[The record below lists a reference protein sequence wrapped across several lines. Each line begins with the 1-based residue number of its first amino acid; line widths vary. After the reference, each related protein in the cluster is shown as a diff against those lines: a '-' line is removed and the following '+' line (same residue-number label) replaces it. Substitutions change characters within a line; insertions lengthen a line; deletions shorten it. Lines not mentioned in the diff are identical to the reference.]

1 MYHIDVFK
9 EGGYRYIPSVFQY
22 SAGVA
27 AEPGFQLVNAR
38 FRSILPIQEAFTCIE
53 QHLKKIGRPLT
64 AFAHCELRSP
74 KQFDDQG
81 FIAFNRKYVHTL
93 GEWGI
98 YQAESKESSFIN
110 PVARTNVCPE
120 YFGPTE
126 VGMYAFTY
134 TVLTSSNSTGSFV
147 LSGGGDARSG
157 PEPYRE
163 RIIAYGDTSNA
174 GLKRKMEFVADEMT
188 KRLES
193 LGFNWSDV
201 TSAQAYSVHNIGG
214 LLEDVFVKQGYSR
227 SGMNWHFSRPP
238 VAGLDFE
245 MDLRGSVN
253 QIFIQNASQNPL
265 L

>member
-1 MYHIDVFK
+1 MYSMAVFK
-9 EGGYRYIPSVFQY
+9 EGGYRYLPSVFQY
-22 SAGVA
+22 SAGIA
-27 AEPGFQLVNAR
+27 AEPGFQLVQAR
-38 FRSILPIQEAFTCIE
+38 FRSLIPIDDAFICIAN
-53 QHLKKIGRPLT
+53 HLKKIGRPLT

-81 FIAFNRKYVHTL
+81 FIDFNRKYVSTL
-93 GEWGI
+93 GQWGI
-98 YQAESKESSFIN
+98 YQAESKECSFIN

-126 VGMYAFTY
+126 VAMYSFAY
-134 TVLTSSNSTGSFV
+134 TVPTSSDSPGGFI

-157 PEPYRE
+157 SEPYRE
-163 RIIAYGDTSNA
+163 RTIAYGDTSNS
-174 GLKRKMEFVADEMT
+174 GLRLKMEFVSNEMT
-188 KRLES
+188 KRLKS

-214 LLEDVFVKQGYSR
+214 LVEEVFAKQGYLH
-227 SGMNWHFSRPP
+227 SGINWHFARPP

-253 QIFIQNASQNPL
+253 QIFI
-265 L
+265 

>member
-1 MYHIDVFK
+1 MYPMVVFK
-9 EGGYRYIPSVFQY
+9 QGGYRYLPSVFQY

-27 AEPGFQLVNAR
+27 AEPGFQLVQAR
-38 FRSILPIQEAFTCIE
+38 FASVLPIQEAFTAIE
-53 QHLKKIGRPLT
+53 QHLNTIGRPLT

-81 FIAFNRKYVHTL
+81 FIDFNRQYVSTL
-93 GEWGI
+93 ERWGI
-98 YQAESKESSFIN
+98 YQAQAGGVSFIN

-126 VGMYAFTY
+126 VGMYSFAY
-134 TVLTSSNSTGSFV
+134 TVPTKDDSPSSFI

-163 RIIAYGDTSNA
+163 RIVAYGDTSEI
-174 GLKRKMEFVADEMT
+174 GLKTKMEFVANEMNR
-188 KRLES
+188 RLES
-193 LGFNWSDV
+193 LGFEWRDV
-201 TSAQAYSVHNIGG
+201 TCAQAYSIYNIGS
-214 LLEDVFVKQGYSR
+214 LVEAVFAKTGR
-227 SGMNWHFSRPP
+227 MRCGINWYFARPP

-253 QIFIQNASQNPL
+253 QIFI
-265 L
+265 

>member
-1 MYHIDVFK
+1 MYQKSVFK
-9 EGGYRYIPSVFQY
+9 EGGYCYLPSVFQY
-22 SAGVA
+22 SAGIA

-38 FRSILPIQEAFTCIE
+38 FRSILPIQEAFACIE

-81 FIAFNRKYVHTL
+81 FIAFNRMYVNTL
-93 GEWGI
+93 EKWGI
-98 YQAESKESSFIN
+98 YQAESQGSLFMN

-134 TVLTSSNSTGSFV
+134 TDLASSNSVANFV

-163 RIIAYGDTSNA
+163 RIIAYGDISNE
-174 GLKRKMEFVADEMT
+174 GLKRKMEFVANEMT

-193 LGFNWSDV
+193 LGFNWNDV
-201 TSAQAYSVHNIGG
+201 TSAQAYSVHNIGD
-214 LLEDVFVKQGYSR
+214 LLEEVFVKQGYSR
-227 SGMNWHFSRPP
+227 SGINWHFSRPP

-253 QIFIQNASQNPL
+253 QIFI
-265 L
+265 

>member
-1 MYHIDVFK
+1 MYSMAVFK
-9 EGGYRYIPSVFQY
+9 EGGYRYLPSVFQY
-22 SAGVA
+22 SAGIA
-27 AEPGFQLVNAR
+27 AEPGFQLVQAR
-38 FRSILPIQEAFTCIE
+38 FRYLIPIDDAFICIAN
-53 QHLKKIGRPLT
+53 HLKKIGRPLT

-81 FIAFNRKYVHTL
+81 FIDFNRKYVSTL
-93 GEWGI
+93 GQWGI
-98 YQAESKESSFIN
+98 YQAESKECSFIN

-126 VGMYAFTY
+126 VAMYSFAY
-134 TVLTSSNSTGSFV
+134 TVPTSSDSPGGFI

-157 PEPYRE
+157 SEPYRE
-163 RIIAYGDTSNA
+163 RTIAYGDTSNS
-174 GLKRKMEFVADEMT
+174 GLRLKMEFVSNEMT
-188 KRLES
+188 KRLKS

-214 LLEDVFVKQGYSR
+214 LVEEVFAKQGYLH
-227 SGMNWHFSRPP
+227 SGINWHFARPP

-253 QIFIQNASQNPL
+253 QIFI
-265 L
+265 

>member
-1 MYHIDVFK
+1 MYQKSVFK
-9 EGGYRYIPSVFQY
+9 EGGYCYLPSVFQY
-22 SAGVA
+22 SAGIA

-38 FRSILPIQEAFTCIE
+38 FRSILPIQEAFACIE

-81 FIAFNRKYVHTL
+81 FIAFNRMYVNTL
-93 GEWGI
+93 EKWGI
-98 YQAESKESSFIN
+98 YQAESQGSLFMN

-134 TVLTSSNSTGSFV
+134 TDLASSNSVANFV

-163 RIIAYGDTSNA
+163 RIIAYGDISSE
-174 GLKRKMEFVADEMT
+174 GLKRKMEFVANEMT

-193 LGFNWSDV
+193 LGFNWNDV
-201 TSAQAYSVHNIGG
+201 TSAQAYSVHNVGG
-214 LLEDVFVKQGYSR
+214 LLEEVFVKQGYSR
-227 SGMNWHFSRPP
+227 SGINWHFSRPP

-253 QIFIQNASQNPL
+253 QIFI
-265 L
+265 